1 MRATRCRLIVSRP
14 KRTDERGTQ
23 IRDSQ
28 QAGHSGLRYPP
39 MDIGMIPILAR
50 QLTTS
55 ADEKVFF
62 SSGKAVGQN
71 VLASWN

>member
-1 MRATRCRLIVSRP
+1 MSGGPRFVTANRPVTR
-14 KRTDERGTQ
+14 
-23 IRDSQ
+23 
-28 QAGHSGLRYPP
+28 GLDIQT

-50 QLTTS
+50 QLTSS

-71 VLASWN
+71 VLASWNRVASMHPIFLG